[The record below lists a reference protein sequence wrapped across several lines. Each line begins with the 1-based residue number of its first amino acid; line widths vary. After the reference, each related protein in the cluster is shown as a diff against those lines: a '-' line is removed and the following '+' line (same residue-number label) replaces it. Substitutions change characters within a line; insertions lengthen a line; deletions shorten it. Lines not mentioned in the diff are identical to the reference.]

1 MGVMYIYR
9 KKILIMVLACLFVS
23 AGIVCAKT
31 DSTEIIQTQ
40 LQKREFQTRTFEA
53 ADKTM
58 IMKAMLNVLQDEGF
72 IVNNA
77 NPLLG
82 YISGTKD
89 FDVTDKSIDVKK
101 EFGEG
106 KGKLNWAG
114 VRVATI
120 EATANVTEY
129 GKDIKVRI
137 NFKRKLLNIYG
148 NAQSISEIDDAAYY
162 QDFFAKVDKAIFIQ
176 KQKI

>member
-1 MGVMYIYR
+1 M
-9 KKILIMVLACLFVS
+9 KKVLLSIILFMLILNIAP
-23 AGIVCAKT
+23 ANAKKAQGS
-31 DSTEIIQTQ
+31 DILNPQTQ
-40 LQKREFQTRTFEA
+40 LQKRQFQTRNYDCT
-53 ADKTM
+53 DKAL

-82 YISGTKD
+82 FISGSKE
-89 FDVTDKSIDVKK
+89 FDVSDKSIDIFK
-101 EFGEG
+101 EFGTS
-106 KGKLNWAG
+106 KGSLMWKG
-114 VRVATI
+114 VKVATI

-129 GKDIKVRI
+129 GKEIKVRI
-137 NFKRKLLNIYG
+137 NFKRKLLNVYG
-148 NAQSISEIDDAAYY
+148 NAQFINEIDEENYY